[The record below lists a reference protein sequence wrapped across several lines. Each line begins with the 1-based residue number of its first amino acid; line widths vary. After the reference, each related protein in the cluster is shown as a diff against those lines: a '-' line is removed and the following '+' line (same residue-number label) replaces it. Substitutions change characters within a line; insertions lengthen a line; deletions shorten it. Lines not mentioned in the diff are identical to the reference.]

1 MFHRQVL
8 LNFFQQDLEP
18 LHNAWWRVNLRSF
31 LMAYAAPQ
39 ELGLKMMMVS
49 SLSTKEM
56 LMKPT
61 ICWKTWPNMIIE
73 LGLVQGTT
81 KVGKAIHI
89 ISSHDLAPKF
99 KISWRPLMR
108 YLFEEL
114 R

>member
-49 SLSTKEM
+49 SLSTKDL

-61 ICWKTWPNMIIE
+61 ICWRTWPSMTIGS
-73 LGLVQGTT
+73 GLVQGTT
-81 KVGKAIHI
+81 KVREAIQI
-89 ISSHDLAPKF
+89 LWS
-99 KISWRPLMR
+99 
-108 YLFEEL
+108 
-114 R
+114 